1 MAPTGSFF
9 ARPTRSPRK
18 RGIDKRRTKKAQARA
33 ALAKADGRHV
43 DRALNLP
50 NLITLMR
57 VILVPVVFWLLI
69 TGETEIAFF
78 LFIVAGISDAVDGYL
93 AKTFG
98 WQTELGA
105 YLDPLA
111 DKLLIVSIF
120 LALGVDGKL
129 PLWLVVAVVSRDIL
143 IVIAVMLSW
152 VLGNPVRIRPLIVS
166 KANTVVQI
174 VLAGTV
180 LADEGFGLG
189 LGWPRFLLVW
199 LTGVLTFASLA
210 AYLHGWLLHMSGYES
225 PETRS

>member
-1 MAPTGSFF
+1 M
-9 ARPTRSPRK
+9 
-18 RGIDKRRTKKAQARA
+18 
-33 ALAKADGRHV
+33 
-43 DRALNLP
+43 LNLP
-50 NLITLMR
+50 NIITLAR

-69 TGETEIAFF
+69 TGEIQLAFV
-78 LFIVAGISDAVDGYL
+78 LFIIAGVSDAVDGYL

-111 DKLLIVSIF
+111 DKLLLVSIF

-166 KANTVVQI
+166 KANTVAQI
-174 VLAGTV
+174 VLAATV
-180 LADEGFGLG
+180 LADEGFALG
-189 LGWPRFLLVW
+189 LGGARFLLVW
-199 LTGVLTFASLA
+199 LTGALTVASLA
-210 AYLHGWLLHMSGYES
+210 AYLHGWLLHMSGYQP
-225 PETRS
+225 PEARH

>member
-1 MAPTGSFF
+1 MG
-9 ARPTRSPRK
+9 TR
-18 RGIDKRRTKKAQARA
+18 
-33 ALAKADGRHV
+33 L

-69 TGETEIAFF
+69 TDQTQIAFM
-78 LFIVAGISDAVDGYL
+78 LFIVAGVSDAVDGYL

-143 IVIAVMLSW
+143 IIMAVMLSW
-152 VLGNPVRIRPLIVS
+152 VLSNPVRIKPLVVS
-166 KANTVVQI
+166 KANTVAQI
-174 VLAGTV
+174 VLAATV

-189 LGWPRFLLVW
+189 LGWARFALIW
-199 LTGVLTFASLA
+199 ITGALTVASLA
-210 AYLHGWLLHMSGYES
+210 AYLHSWLLHMSGHDIS
-225 PETRS
+225 GQDSSA

>member
-1 MAPTGSFF
+1 
-9 ARPTRSPRK
+9 
-18 RGIDKRRTKKAQARA
+18 
-33 ALAKADGRHV
+33 V

-50 NLITLMR
+50 NLITLLR

-69 TGETEIAFF
+69 TGQTELAFI
-78 LFIVAGISDAVDGYL
+78 LFIVAGISDAADGYL

-111 DKLLIVSIF
+111 DKLLLVSIF

-143 IVIAVMLSW
+143 IVAAVMLSW

-166 KANTVVQI
+166 KANTVAQI

-189 LGWPRFLLVW
+189 LGWPRFVLIW
-199 LTGVLTFASLA
+199 LTGILTFASLA
-210 AYLHGWLLHMSGYES
+210 AYLHSWLRHMSGSES
-225 PETRS
+225 PDARG